1 MLLGLVLSWTA
12 SAQLLDNSKGTA
24 FTDVPFFNE
33 SFIRNNHLKSLK
45 GTYTFK
51 KMGDIMRQTNYVYVY
66 EFDSLGRLS
75 QSYET
80 RKSEAGKD
88 TMVLAYGYDRAGRL
102 EFIRR
107 KDGNGFLSTHY
118 AYDSLGRKT
127 REEFRRDIDS
137 TGSLLH
143 PQFERSTVLNFET
156 MAYQDYPGQQ
166 KMIVSNNY
174 GFPYLEETSYFN
186 ADQYLLEKE
195 ERLKMTSQT
204 IRHTYEYNQR
214 GWISKISS
222 VSLQDA
228 GNNQELRFR
237 YDEQGNLIEKHIYKN
252 GVFTTD
258 IQVIYNLQTGLLT
271 SILTREVSSNFIS
284 ILRFEGY
291 QYF

>member
-1 MLLGLVLSWTA
+1 LLLWVVLPWAATS
-12 SAQLLDNSKGTA
+12 QLLNNSSGMA

-66 EFDSLGRLS
+66 EFDTLGRLS

-80 RKSEAGKD
+80 RKTEEGKD
-88 TMVLAYGYDRAGRL
+88 TMVLAYGYDNQGRL

-118 AYDSLGRKT
+118 TYDSIGRKV
-127 REEFRRDIDS
+127 REEYRRDIDS
-137 TGSLLH
+137 MGSLLH

-156 MAYQDYPGQQ
+156 MSYQDYPGQQ
-166 KMIVSNNY
+166 QKTVFNNY
-174 GFPYLEETSYFN
+174 GFPYLQETSYFN
-186 ADQYLLEKE
+186 ADNYLIERE

-204 IRHTYEYNQR
+204 MRHTYEYNER

-222 VSLQDA
+222 VSVQDA

-237 YDEQGNLIEKHIYKN
+237 YDGQGNLIEKHIYRN